1 MKKAIE
7 KKGIE
12 THFKKA
18 TGTSLNNVY
27 ITYILSGLL
36 FVIGGIFLCAWIK
49 LFNSWM
55 LREHLQIFSP
65 LSLEIIL
72 VFVVI
77 AIGINSRHFKVFWQR
92 IPKTIL
98 LALLVIIIVGAVL
111 VVFVAPR
118 VHRIY
123 YDEDIYENIGQNI
136 ACLKGS
142 TPYTGGAL
150 LENLGAV
157 WKNFIGRAG
166 MCNEGRN
173 DYGEYNCFRLEYNK
187 EPNGWPYILSVV
199 FRLFGVSELAAFLTT
214 NFIFVLSIG
223 TVFWIGCLVFKNYR
237 TALYAAL
244 FFTLTPEAL
253 RWSNTTAAEPS
264 AALFAA
270 LAVCA
275 VFFFINYRTNGTL
288 FLTVAVT
295 AFGIQFRPE
304 SFMIVAV
311 VGLAI
316 LLFAADELKKG
327 RFYLW
332 FAIFFILIIPHIV
345 HLYAVKDMGWGAT
358 GPKFSTQY
366 FRGNFVSNFLHYF
379 RNQQFPL
386 LTTIFFV
393 LGIVLNNNEEN
404 IKDSW
409 YSWKAKAVMALWFM
423 LFWGIFIYFYAGS
436 YAYGAD
442 VRFALVSYIP
452 IALLAGSGA
461 SAIHGRMEKWVKV
474 ISPAYVLAGIIIISF
489 LSFVPYVR
497 TVGQEAWAARADH
510 EYAKVMAREL
520 PQDSIILTH
529 NPNMF
534 LVWGKNAGQASLATE
549 HSQYFNNFFRRY
561 PGGIYFHYNFWCNV
575 SDPLQQSFC
584 KNILARF
591 NATPIMTFKER
602 DYTYVLY
609 KIEKK

>member
-1 MKKAIE
+1 MKKGSRTTITE
-7 KKGIE
+7 GS
-12 THFKKA
+12 
-18 TGTSLNNVY
+18 GMSLNKQY
-27 ITYILSGLL
+27 LPYILSVLL
-36 FVIGGIFLCAWIK
+36 FVIGGIVLYTW
-49 LFNSWM
+49 LTSFNSWM
-55 LREHLQIFSP
+55 LQEHLQIFSP
-65 LSLEIIL
+65 LFLEII
-72 VFVVI
+72 FVLIVI
-77 AIGINSRHFKVFWQR
+77 AIGVNSRSFKAFWQHV
-92 IPKTIL
+92 PSKIL
-98 LALLVIIIVGAVL
+98 LTMVVIIIAGAVL
-111 VVFVAPR
+111 VAFGAPR

-136 ACLKGS
+136 AYLKGS
-142 TPYTGGAL
+142 TPYQGGAL
-150 LENLGAV
+150 LENLGTV

-187 EPNGWPYILSVV
+187 EPNGWPYILSLV

-214 NFIFVLSIG
+214 NVIFVLSIG

-237 TALYAAL
+237 TALYAAVL
-244 FFTLTPEAL
+244 FACTPEAV

-264 AALFAA
+264 AAFFAA

-275 VFFFINYRTNGTL
+275 VFFFISYRTNGAL
-288 FLTVAVT
+288 FLTVVVT
-295 AFGIQFRPE
+295 AFSIQFRPE
-304 SFMIVAV
+304 SLMVVAV

-316 LLFAADELKKG
+316 VMFAPDEMKTG

-332 FAIFFILIIPHIV
+332 LAIFFLLIIPHIV

-386 LTTIFFV
+386 LTTIFFI
-393 LGIVLNNNEEN
+393 LGVVLNNKE
-404 IKDSW
+404 KDIQDPW
-409 YSWKAKAVMALWFM
+409 YLWKAKSVVGLWFL

-436 YAYGAD
+436 YTYGAD

-461 SAIHGRMEKWVKV
+461 SALHARLERWFQV
-474 ISPAYVLAGIIIISF
+474 ICPAYVLGGIIIVWF

-510 EYAKVMAREL
+510 EYAKVMAQEL
-520 PQDSIILTH
+520 PRDSIILTH

-549 HSQYFNNFFRRY
+549 HSQYFSNFFRRY

-591 NATPIMTFKER
+591 NATPILTFKER